1 MPYTPQTPSGKE
13 QNQGRSLGDLW
24 RVKQSGGPLEL
35 GTGWGPRQEVFT
47 PYRDPTGLGSRPAW
61 LQLYAIVT
69 GSQQPGPPPGAPR
82 YLAPPPAFV
91 QRAAHNLVQ
100 AGLPGPPRCQ
110 GDSCRI
116 SLPGSS
122 CWCPPKGGDP
132 RDKGMPPTFSEG
144 EKGPRSHGCVVE
156 NRCAHTLASDSWQ
169 PQQHHHQNFPGAESH
184 FREFSLSASVPLPG
198 QDPVYSKQQEIGAPE
213 VHTPASTF
221 STPWPGQRAQGRC
234 PAPRLPALSIPG
246 SGVLRRGA
254 ANLPW

>member
-132 RDKGMPPTFSEG
+132 RDTGMPPTFSEG
-144 EKGPRSHGCVVE
+144 EKGPGPMAVLLKTEVLTPWLPTAGSRS
-156 NRCAHTLASDSWQ
+156 NTTTKT
-169 PQQHHHQNFPGAESH
+169 FPAQKATSES
-184 FREFSLSASVPLPG
+184 FPCPPRSLFPAKTRFTANSRKSALQKCILPRPPSPPPGLGSVPK
-198 QDPVYSKQQEIGAPE
+198 VGAPLRGFL
-213 VHTPASTF
+213 PYLSQGQAS
-221 STPWPGQRAQGRC
+221 
-234 PAPRLPALSIPG
+234 
-246 SGVLRRGA
+246 
-254 ANLPW
+254 